1 MNFIK
6 EYDRVKKYIIGNITQ
21 LPAAYLLEDYNQM
34 IQLWDGLSVTK
45 EMDDQLKE
53 ARQRT
58 ISADIIIKLNEII
71 TAFNKNEKVNKI
83 NPRLKKSITNTIEES
98 KKYID
103 FNSTNT
109 YKLYIDYDFNTNS
122 ANTGLYD
129 ENQFISEI
137 ASKIDFSSVLG
148 VLQTEKWDEI
158 LNFFE
163 GIIIGEEEFIQEF
176 QYAFKLQSY
185 NQFYKVLND
194 LKLFIPRNKVL
205 PKGMK
210 LIIGEHDQYVFE
222 FVVK

>member
-1 MNFIK
+1 MH
-6 EYDRVKKYIIGNITQ
+6 
-21 LPAAYLLEDYNQM
+21 
-34 IQLWDGLSVTK
+34 
-45 EMDDQLKE
+45 
-53 ARQRT
+53 
-58 ISADIIIKLNEII
+58 
-71 TAFNKNEKVNKI
+71 
-83 NPRLKKSITNTIEES
+83 
-98 KKYID
+98 
-103 FNSTNT
+103 
-109 YKLYIDYDFNTNS
+109 
-122 ANTGLYD
+122 
-129 ENQFISEI
+129 
-137 ASKIDFSSVLG
+137 
-148 VLQTEKWDEI
+148 TEKWDEI

>member
-1 MNFIK
+1 MNFIN
-6 EYDRVKKYIIGNITQ
+6 EYDRVKKYIIGNIAQ

-53 ARQRT
+53 TRQKT

-71 TAFNKNEKVNKI
+71 KAFNKNEKLNKI
-83 NPRLKKSITNTIEES
+83 NPALKKSITSTIEES

-137 ASKIDFSSVLG
+137 ASKIDFSS
-148 VLQTEKWDEI
+148 I
-158 LNFFE
+158 L
-163 GIIIGEEEFIQEF
+163 
-176 QYAFKLQSY
+176 
-185 NQFYKVLND
+185 
-194 LKLFIPRNKVL
+194 
-205 PKGMK
+205 
-210 LIIGEHDQYVFE
+210 
-222 FVVK
+222 

>member
-1 MNFIK
+1 MNFIN
-6 EYDRVKKYIIGNITQ
+6 EYDRVKKYIIGNIAQ

-53 ARQRT
+53 ARQKT

-71 TAFNKNEKVNKI
+71 KAFNKNEKLNKI
-83 NPRLKKSITNTIEES
+83 NPALKKSITSTIEES

-129 ENQFISEI
+129 EIQFISEI
-137 ASKIDFSSVLG
+137 ASEIDFSSILG
-148 VLQTEKWDEI
+148 VLHTEKWDEI

-163 GIIIGEEEFIQEF
+163 GIIIGEEVFIQEF

>member
-1 MNFIK
+1 MNFFK

-103 FNSTNT
+103 FNSINT

-148 VLQTEKWDEI
+148 VLHTEKWDEI

>member
-53 ARQRT
+53 ARQKT

-83 NPRLKKSITNTIEES
+83 NPALKKSITNTIEES

-109 YKLYIDYDFNTNS
+109 YKLYIDYDFNTNF

-148 VLQTEKWDEI
+148 VLHTEKWDEI

-222 FVVK
+222 FDVK

>member
-1 MNFIK
+1 MNFFK

-122 ANTGLYD
+122 ANTELYD

-137 ASKIDFSSVLG
+137 ASNIDFSSVLG
-148 VLQTEKWDEI
+148 VLHTEKWDEI

-210 LIIGEHDQYVFE
+210 LLIGEHDQYVFE

>member
-1 MNFIK
+1 MNFIN
-6 EYDRVKKYIIGNITQ
+6 EYDRVKKYIIGNIAQ

-53 ARQRT
+53 ARQKT

-71 TAFNKNEKVNKI
+71 KAFNKNEKLNKI
-83 NPRLKKSITNTIEES
+83 NPALKKSITSTIEES

-137 ASKIDFSSVLG
+137 ASKIDFSSILG
-148 VLQTEKWDEI
+148 VLHTEKWDEI

-163 GIIIGEEEFIQEF
+163 GIIIGEEVFIQEF

>member
-1 MNFIK
+1 MNFIN

-83 NPRLKKSITNTIEES
+83 NPGLKKSITNTIEES

-148 VLQTEKWDEI
+148 VLHTEKWDEI

-163 GIIIGEEEFIQEF
+163 GIIIGEEVFIQEF

>member
-1 MNFIK
+1 
-6 EYDRVKKYIIGNITQ
+6 
-21 LPAAYLLEDYNQM
+21 M

-53 ARQRT
+53 TRQKT

-71 TAFNKNEKVNKI
+71 KAFNKNEKLNKI
-83 NPRLKKSITNTIEES
+83 NPALKKSITSTIEES

-137 ASKIDFSSVLG
+137 ASKIDFSSILG
-148 VLQTEKWDEI
+148 V
-158 LNFFE
+158 FA
-163 GIIIGEEEFIQEF
+163 
-176 QYAFKLQSY
+176 Y
-185 NQFYKVLND
+185 
-194 LKLFIPRNKVL
+194 
-205 PKGMK
+205 
-210 LIIGEHDQYVFE
+210 
-222 FVVK
+222 

>member
-1 MNFIK
+1 MNFIN
-6 EYDRVKKYIIGNITQ
+6 EYDRVKKYIIGNIAQ

-53 ARQRT
+53 ARQKT

-71 TAFNKNEKVNKI
+71 KAFNKNEKLNKI
-83 NPRLKKSITNTIEES
+83 NPALKKSITSTIEES

-137 ASKIDFSSVLG
+137 ASKIDFSSILG
-148 VLQTEKWDEI
+148 VLHTEKWDEI

-163 GIIIGEEEFIQEF
+163 GIIIGEEVFIQEF

-194 LKLFIPRNKVL
+194 LKLFIPKNKVL

>member
-1 MNFIK
+1 MNFFK

-71 TAFNKNEKVNKI
+71 TAFNKNEKVNII

-109 YKLYIDYDFNTNS
+109 FKLYIDYDFNTNS

-148 VLQTEKWDEI
+148 VLHTEKWDEI

-176 QYAFKLQSY
+176 HYAFKLQSY

-210 LIIGEHDQYVFE
+210 LIIGEHDQNVFE

>member
-1 MNFIK
+1 MNFIN
-6 EYDRVKKYIIGNITQ
+6 EYDRVKKYIIGNIAQ

-53 ARQRT
+53 TRQKT

-71 TAFNKNEKVNKI
+71 KAFNKNEKLNKI
-83 NPRLKKSITNTIEES
+83 NPALKKSITSTIEES

-137 ASKIDFSSVLG
+137 ASKIDFSSILG
-148 VLQTEKWDEI
+148 VLHTEKWDEI

-163 GIIIGEEEFIQEF
+163 GIIIGEEVFIQEF